1 MLYNL
6 IAFALLLS
14 GAAIFVGQISID
26 IERLVVVNLGLTAVS
41 LFGVVIAIFI
51 GIGLVSKEIEKR
63 TLYTVLSRPVRRW
76 EFIVGKFFG
85 LAGTL
90 VVNTFFMAI
99 GVFGALLYVA
109 HKFSKPDALILVA
122 LYFIILEFLIIC
134 SLALLF
140 SSFSSPLLSAVFAF
154 SLFVIGSFAD
164 DLRGFAGLAHGV
176 TRWFSHRRGLS
187 GAQFLGAQC
196 DQRGGASAADEC
208 ATDPAQYALRL
219 VLYGDGVERSS
230 ADLRAQE
237 PEVMVGK
244 LRSFRFMWGQ
254 LPLRQV
260 QGRLSAAQPG
270 VARLGVD
277 LVASAEP
284 PSSFARPDSRGRL
297 SPHDPR
303 GIL

>member
-1 MLYNL
+1 MSSRIVYIAANTFREAVRDRVLYNL

-26 IERLVVVNLGLTAVS
+26 IERLVVINLGLTAVS

-109 HKFSKPDALILVA
+109 HKFSRPDALILVA
-122 LYFIILEFLIIC
+122 LYFIVLEFLIIC

-164 DLRGFAGLAHGV
+164 DLRGFAGMAHGI
-176 TRWFSHRRGLS
+176 TRWVATGRGLS
-187 GAQFLGAQC
+187 GTQFLGSQRHQC
-196 DQRGGASAADEC
+196 RRAPAADEL
-208 ATDPAQYALRL
+208 ATHPAKHALCL
-219 VLYGDGVERSS
+219 VLYGDGLERRGP
-230 ADLRAQE
+230 DLRAQE
-237 PEVMVGK
+237 SEITRNLK
-244 LRSFRFMWGQ
+244 
-254 LPLRQV
+254 
-260 QGRLSAAQPG
+260 
-270 VARLGVD
+270 
-277 LVASAEP
+277 
-284 PSSFARPDSRGRL
+284 
-297 SPHDPR
+297 
-303 GIL
+303 